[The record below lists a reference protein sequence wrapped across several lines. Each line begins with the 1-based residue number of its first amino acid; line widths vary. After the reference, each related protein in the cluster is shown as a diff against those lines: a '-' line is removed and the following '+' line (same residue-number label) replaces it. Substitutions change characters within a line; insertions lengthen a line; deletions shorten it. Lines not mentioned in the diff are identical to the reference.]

1 MKLLAA
7 LLLVFGLAAGPAQAA
22 AGTLAAP
29 DIPVANV
36 QAHLAEL
43 QRIATANGGNRA
55 HGRPGNKASVDYVKS
70 KLDAAGYQ
78 TRIQTFTSSG
88 ATGYNLIADL
98 PGGDTDNVMMFGGH
112 LDSVTR
118 GPGINDNGSGS
129 AGLLEI
135 ALTIARTGVHPTK
148 HVRFGWW
155 GAEELGLVGS
165 TFYVNSL
172 STADKRLIKAYVN
185 FDMTGSPNPGYF
197 VYAASGQPTG
207 SQAIEDLLEA
217 GFAAK
222 GVPTELTSVGGRS
235 DHAAFARAGIATGG
249 TFSGAEVL
257 KTAAQARKWGGTAN
271 VAFDKCYHQACD
283 TSANINVTSLDRH
296 TDVMAYAIY
305 SLIGA

>member
-1 MKLLAA
+1 MKLLAV
-7 LLLVFGLAAGPAQAA
+7 LLLVFGLTVSPAQAV
-22 AGTLAAP
+22 LAAP

-36 QAHLAEL
+36 QAHLTEF
-43 QRIATANGGNRA
+43 QRIANANGGNRA
-55 HGRPGNKASVDYVKS
+55 HGRPGNKASIDYVKA

-88 ATGYNLIADL
+88 ATGYNLIADW
-98 PGGDTDNVMMFGGH
+98 PFGDAGQVIMTGGH

-129 AGLLEI
+129 AGLLEV
-135 ALTIARTGVHPTK
+135 ALTISRQNVRPTK
-148 HVRFGWW
+148 HIRFGWW

-172 STADKRLIKAYVN
+172 TTAQKSVIKAYVN

-197 VYAASGQPTG
+197 VYASAGQPSG
-207 SQAIEDLLEA
+207 SLAIEDLLEA

-249 TFSGAEVL
+249 TFSGAEVR
-257 KTAAQARKWGGTAN
+257 KTAAQAQKWGGTAN
-271 VAFDKCYHQACD
+271 VAFDRCYHQACD
-283 TSANINVTSLDRH
+283 TSTNINVTSLDRH
-296 TDVMAYAIY
+296 TDVMAATLYT
-305 SLIGA
+305 LIGA